1 MNSHYRFPRKGCRK
15 GGVQFILAWAV
26 ESAKCPAMTDAIAP
40 GLLPEGLADRLPPK
54 AEASARLVREVLD
67 TVASHGYRR
76 VMPALAEFE
85 ETLVSRLQSAS
96 AEDLLR
102 AVDPVSQRS
111 LAIRPD
117 MTAQIGRIAATRMAA
132 TPRPLR
138 LCYGGPVMKL
148 RADQLRPERERMQV
162 GAEIIG
168 TDSVAA
174 AVEIV
179 NVAIEALQRA
189 GVEGITI
196 DFTLPDLV
204 PMLAAGPMPLSPA
217 EVESVRTRLDAKDAG
232 SLAALG
238 AGAQPY
244 LALIEATGPFH
255 RAMERLEE
263 FNAGPAQGAL
273 TKRIEA
279 LRAIA
284 KPIGW
289 DITLTLDPTE
299 RHGFE
304 YQSWFGFSVFAE
316 GFIGEIGR
324 GGSYSVARTDG
335 ESESA
340 MGFSLYPDPLID
352 AGFGALTA
360 QRLFLP
366 MGHDAE
372 RAAALRA
379 KGWITVAALDSADDA
394 HALGCEAVLDGAQI
408 RAL

>member
-1 MNSHYRFPRKGCRK
+1 
-15 GGVQFILAWAV
+15 
-26 ESAKCPAMTDAIAP
+26 MTEAIAP

-85 ETLVSRLQSAS
+85 ETLVARLQSAR

-102 AVDPVSQRS
+102 AVDPLSQRS

-189 GVEGITI
+189 GVSGITI

-204 PMLAAGPMPLSPA
+204 TMLADGPMPLPQGD
-217 EVESVRTRLDAKDAG
+217 VEAVRDSLDAKDAG

-238 AGAQPY
+238 EAARPY

-255 RAMERLEE
+255 PAMDRLQA
-263 FNAGPAQGAL
+263 FNAGPAKGRLDNLIA
-273 TKRIEA
+273 A

-324 GGSYSVARTDG
+324 GGSYAVAGADG
-335 ESESA
+335 KAEPA

-352 AGFGALTA
+352 AGFGTTAA
-360 QRLFLP
+360 QRAFLP
-366 MGHDAE
+366 IGHDGA

-379 KGWITVAALDSADDA
+379 EGWVTIAALDEADDPL
-394 HALGCEAVLDGAQI
+394 ALGCEAILDGTEL
-408 RAL
+408 RRL

>member
-1 MNSHYRFPRKGCRK
+1 
-15 GGVQFILAWAV
+15 
-26 ESAKCPAMTDAIAP
+26 MTDAIAP

-85 ETLVSRLQSAS
+85 ATLVTRLQSAS

-132 TPRPLR
+132 MPRPLR

-174 AVEIV
+174 AGEIV

-189 GVEGITI
+189 GVTGITI

-204 PMLAAGPMPLSPA
+204 PTLASGSMPLGA
-217 EVESVRTRLDAKDAG
+217 LDVENVRARLDAKDAG
-232 SLAALG
+232 SLAELG
-238 AGAQPY
+238 EAAQPY

-255 RAMERLEE
+255 PAMERLEA
-263 FNAGPAQGAL
+263 FDQGPAKGAL
-273 TKRIEA
+273 AQRIAA
-279 LRAIA
+279 LRSIA
-284 KPIGW
+284 APIGW

-304 YQSWFGFSVFAE
+304 YQNWFGFSIFAE

-324 GGSYSVARTDG
+324 GGSYSVAHTEG
-335 ESESA
+335 ISEPA

-352 AGFGALTA
+352 AGFGTVSAR
-360 QRLFLP
+360 RLFLP
-366 MGHDAE
+366 LGHDPEQASAMRAE
-372 RAAALRA
+372 
-379 KGWITVAALDSADDA
+379 GWVTVAALGEADDA
-394 HALGCEAVLDGAQI
+394 RALGCEAVLEGADL
-408 RAL
+408 RRL

>member
-1 MNSHYRFPRKGCRK
+1 
-15 GGVQFILAWAV
+15 
-26 ESAKCPAMTDAIAP
+26 MTDTIAP

-85 ETLVSRLQSAS
+85 ETLATRLQSAGIQ
-96 AEDLLR
+96 DLLR
-102 AVDPVSQRS
+102 AVDPVSQRT

-189 GVEGITI
+189 GVQGITI
-196 DFTLPDLV
+196 DFTLPELV
-204 PMLAAGPMPLSPA
+204 PML
-217 EVESVRTRLDAKDAG
+217 DAG
-232 SLAALG
+232 AIAAMG
-238 AGAQPY
+238 DDAAPY
-244 LALIEATGPFH
+244 LALIAATGPFH
-255 RAMERLEE
+255 AALAQLEA
-263 FNAGPAQGAL
+263 FDAGPAKGAMAE
-273 TKRIEA
+273 RIAA

-299 RHGFE
+299 LHGFE
-304 YQSWFGFSVFAE
+304 YQRWFGFSIFAE

-324 GGSYSVARTDG
+324 GGTYQVARADG
-335 ESESA
+335 SSEPA
-340 MGFSLYPDPLID
+340 IGFSLYPDPLID
-352 AGFGALTA
+352 AGFGAETGK
-360 QRLFLP
+360 RLFLP
-366 MGHDAE
+366 LGHDADT
-372 RAAALRA
+372 AARLRGE
-379 KGWITVAALDSADDA
+379 GWVTVAALSDEDEAG
-394 HALGCEAVLDGAQI
+394 ALGCEAILDGQAI
-408 RAL
+408 KPV

>member
-1 MNSHYRFPRKGCRK
+1 
-15 GGVQFILAWAV
+15 
-26 ESAKCPAMTDAIAP
+26 MTDAIAP
-40 GLLPEGLADRLPPK
+40 GLLPEGLADRLPPR

-67 TVASHGYRR
+67 SVARHGYRR

-102 AVDPVSQRS
+102 AVDPVSQRT

-117 MTAQIGRIAATRMAA
+117 MTAQIGRIAATRMAG

-168 TDSVAA
+168 SDSVNA

-189 GVEGITI
+189 GVQGITI
-196 DFTLPDLV
+196 DFALPDLV
-204 PMLAAGPMPLSPA
+204 PTLASGPMPLAPIDM
-217 EVESVRTRLDAKDAG
+217 ELVRARLDAKDAG
-232 SLAALG
+232 SLAELG
-238 AGAQPY
+238 EAARTY

-255 RAMERLEE
+255 PAMDRLEA
-263 FNAGPAQGAL
+263 FDAGPAQGTLAR
-273 TKRIEA
+273 RIAA

-299 RHGFE
+299 QHGFE
-304 YQSWFGFSVFAE
+304 YKSWFGFSIFAE

-324 GGSYSVARTDG
+324 GGAYQVARTDG
-335 ESESA
+335 TSEPA

-352 AGFGALTA
+352 AGFGAESGK
-360 QRLFLP
+360 RLFLP
-366 MGHDAE
+366 LNHDPE
-372 RAAALRA
+372 RAAELRA
-379 KGWITVAALDSADDA
+379 EGWITVAALSDEDDA
-394 HALGCEAVLDGAQI
+394 KALGCEAVLLGKDVAP
-408 RAL
+408 A

>member
-1 MNSHYRFPRKGCRK
+1 
-15 GGVQFILAWAV
+15 
-26 ESAKCPAMTDAIAP
+26 MTDAIAP
-40 GLLPEGLADRLPPK
+40 GLLPEGLADRLPPQ

-67 TVASHGYRR
+67 TVAGHGYRR

-96 AEDLLR
+96 AQELLR
-102 AVDPVSQRS
+102 AVDPVSQRT

-117 MTAQIGRIAATRMAA
+117 MTAQIGRIAATRMAGSA
-132 TPRPLR
+132 RPLR
-138 LCYGGPVMKL
+138 LCYAGPVMRL
-148 RADQLRPERERMQV
+148 RADQLRPERERMQI

-168 TDSVAA
+168 SDSVAA

-189 GVEGITI
+189 GVQGITI

-204 PMLAAGPMPLSPA
+204 PMLAEGPMPIASSD
-217 EVESVRTRLDAKDAG
+217 VETVRARLDAKDAG
-232 SLAALG
+232 SLAQMG
-238 AGAQPY
+238 ARAAPY
-244 LALIEATGPFH
+244 QALIEATGPFH
-255 RAMERLEE
+255 PAMERLEALD
-263 FNAGPAQGAL
+263 AGAASGAL
-273 TKRIEA
+273 KDRIAA

-324 GGSYSVARTDG
+324 GGAYPVTRLDG
-335 ESESA
+335 SHEPA

-352 AGFGALTA
+352 AGFGTETA
-360 QRLFLP
+360 RRLFLP
-366 MGHDAE
+366 IGHDAG
-372 RAAALRA
+372 RAAALRGE
-379 KGWITVAALDSADDA
+379 GWVTIAALSASDDA
-394 HALGCEAVLDGAQI
+394 KALGCEAVLDGKGV
-408 RAL
+408 RAV

>member
-1 MNSHYRFPRKGCRK
+1 
-15 GGVQFILAWAV
+15 
-26 ESAKCPAMTDAIAP
+26 MTDAIAP
-40 GLLPEGLADRLPPK
+40 GLLPEGLSDRLPPQ

-85 ETLVSRLQSAS
+85 ETLVTRLQSAS

-102 AVDPVSQRS
+102 AVDPVSQRT

-168 TDSVAA
+168 SDSVPA

-204 PMLAAGPMPLSPA
+204 PTLAAGPMPLAPLDVDA
-217 EVESVRTRLDAKDAG
+217 VRARLDAKDAG
-232 SLAALG
+232 SLAELGEAAL
-238 AGAQPY
+238 PY

-255 RAMERLEE
+255 PAMERLEA
-263 FNAGPAQGAL
+263 FDAGPALGAL
-273 TKRIEA
+273 TDTIAA

-284 KPIGW
+284 RPIGW

-299 RHGFE
+299 RHGFKF
-304 YQSWFGFSVFAE
+304 QTWFGFSIFAE

-324 GGSYSVARTDG
+324 GGSYTVARAG
-335 ESESA
+335 GANEPA

-352 AGFGALTA
+352 AGIGPETGK
-360 QRLFLP
+360 RLFLP
-366 MGHDAE
+366 LGHDAE
-372 RAAALRA
+372 RAAELRA
-379 KGWITVAALDSADDA
+379 EGWITVAALSGPDDA
-394 HALGCEAVLDGAQI
+394 GHLGCKAILDGKNV
-408 RAL
+408 RYL

>member
-1 MNSHYRFPRKGCRK
+1 
-15 GGVQFILAWAV
+15 
-26 ESAKCPAMTDAIAP
+26 MTNAIAP
-40 GLLPEGLADRLPPK
+40 GLLPEGLADRLPPQ

-67 TVASHGYRR
+67 TVAGHGYRR

-85 ETLVSRLQSAS
+85 DTLVTRLESAS
-96 AEDLLR
+96 AQDLLR
-102 AVDPVSQRS
+102 AVDPVSQRT

-117 MTAQIGRIAATRMAA
+117 MTAQVGRIAATRMAT

-168 TDSVAA
+168 SDSVAA

-189 GVEGITI
+189 GVTGLTI

-204 PMLAAGPMPLSPA
+204 PMLADGPMPVMASDVDALRA
-217 EVESVRTRLDAKDAG
+217 RLDAKDAG
-232 SLAALG
+232 SIAELG
-238 AGAQPY
+238 ESATPY

-255 RAMERLEE
+255 KAMERLEE
-263 FNAGPAQGAL
+263 INAGPAKGAL
-273 TKRIEA
+273 TGRLAA

-304 YQSWFGFSVFAE
+304 YQNWFGFSIFAE

-324 GGSYSVARTDG
+324 GGTYAVMGADG
-335 ESESA
+335 SNEPA

-352 AGFGALTA
+352 AGFGSESGK
-360 QRLFLP
+360 RIFLP
-366 MGHDAE
+366 IGHDID
-372 RAAALRA
+372 RAIELRRE
-379 KGWITVAALDSADDA
+379 GWITIAALSESDEAK
-394 HALGCEAVLDGAQI
+394 ALGCEASLTGKGI
-408 RAL
+408 ERI

>member
-1 MNSHYRFPRKGCRK
+1 
-15 GGVQFILAWAV
+15 
-26 ESAKCPAMTDAIAP
+26 MTETIAP
-40 GLLPEGLADRLPPK
+40 GLLPEGLADRLPPQ
-54 AEASARLVREVLD
+54 AEASARMVREVLD
-67 TVASHGYRR
+67 TVATHGYRR

-85 ETLVSRLQSAS
+85 ETLVSRLQSAR

-102 AVDPVSQRS
+102 AVDPVSQRT

-148 RADQLRPERERMQV
+148 RADQLRPEREHMQV

-168 TDSVAA
+168 SDGVAA

-189 GVEGITI
+189 GVQGITI

-204 PMLAAGPMPLSPA
+204 PMLAAGPMP
-217 EVESVRTRLDAKDAG
+217 VEAQEIEALRARLDAKDAG
-232 SLAALG
+232 ALAELG
-238 AGAQPY
+238 PSAAPY
-244 LALIEATGPFH
+244 QALIEATGPFH
-255 RAMERLEE
+255 AAMTRLEAID
-263 FNAGPAQGAL
+263 AGPAGGAL
-273 TKRIEA
+273 ASRVAA

-284 KPIGW
+284 RPIGW

-299 RHGFE
+299 RHGFD
-304 YQSWFGFSVFAE
+304 YQSWFGFSIFAE

-324 GGSYSVARTDG
+324 GGAYQVARTDG
-335 ESESA
+335 TSEPA

-352 AGFGALTA
+352 AGVGVETA
-360 QRLFLP
+360 RRIFLP
-366 MGHDAE
+366 IGHDAE
-372 RAAALRA
+372 RAAQLRSEGWVTVVALSA
-379 KGWITVAALDSADDA
+379 ADDA
-394 HALGCEAVLDGAQI
+394 RALGCEAALEGKGI

>member
-1 MNSHYRFPRKGCRK
+1 
-15 GGVQFILAWAV
+15 
-26 ESAKCPAMTDAIAP
+26 MTDAIAP
-40 GLLPEGLADRLPPK
+40 GLLPEGLSDRLPPQ

-76 VMPALAEFE
+76 IMPALAEFE
-85 ETLVSRLQSAS
+85 ETLVARLSSARP
-96 AEDLLR
+96 EELLR
-102 AVDPVSQRS
+102 AVDPISQRS

-138 LCYGGPVMKL
+138 LCYGGPVMRL

-168 TDSVAA
+168 SGSVAA
-174 AVEIV
+174 ATEIV
-179 NVAIEALQRA
+179 TVAIEALQRA

-204 PMLAAGPMPLSPA
+204 PMLASGPLPVAPGAVAALR
-217 EVESVRTRLDAKDAG
+217 ERLDAKDAG
-232 SLAALG
+232 SLADMG
-238 AGAQPY
+238 ASAAPY
-244 LALIEATGPFH
+244 QALIEATGPFH
-255 RAMERLEE
+255 AAMEKLEA
-263 FNAGPAQGAL
+263 FDAGAAKGAL
-273 TKRIEA
+273 AQTIDG

-284 KPIGW
+284 TPIGD

-299 RHGFE
+299 LHGFE
-304 YQSWFGFSVFAE
+304 YQRWFGFSIFAE

-324 GGSYSVARTDG
+324 GGSYAVTRLDG
-335 ESESA
+335 TSEPA

-352 AGFGALTA
+352 AGFGGEAA
-360 QRLFLP
+360 RRLFLP
-366 MGHDAE
+366 LGHDPA

-379 KGWITVAALDSADDA
+379 EGWATVAALSGADDA
-394 HALGCEAVLDGAQI
+394 RALGCEAVLTGADLIPSVAESDSCATRPTAPPGHQTHP
-408 RAL
+408 

>member
-1 MNSHYRFPRKGCRK
+1 
-15 GGVQFILAWAV
+15 
-26 ESAKCPAMTDAIAP
+26 MTDTIAP

-85 ETLVSRLQSAS
+85 ETLATRLQSAS
-96 AEDLLR
+96 IQDLLR
-102 AVDPVSQRS
+102 AVDPVSQRT

-189 GVEGITI
+189 GVQGITI

-204 PMLAAGPMPLSPA
+204 PMLAAGPMPVAA
-217 EVESVRTRLDAKDAG
+217 ERVEALRARLDAKDAG
-232 SLAALG
+232 AIAAMG
-238 AGAQPY
+238 DDAAPY
-244 LALIEATGPFH
+244 LALIAATGPFH
-255 RAMERLEE
+255 AALAQLEA
-263 FNAGPAQGAL
+263 FDAGPAKGAMAE
-273 TKRIEA
+273 RIAA

-299 RHGFE
+299 LHGFE
-304 YQSWFGFSVFAE
+304 YQRWFGFSIFAE

-324 GGSYSVARTDG
+324 GGTYQVARADG
-335 ESESA
+335 SSEPA
-340 MGFSLYPDPLID
+340 IGFSLYPDPLID
-352 AGFGALTA
+352 AGFGAETGK
-360 QRLFLP
+360 RLFLP
-366 MGHDAE
+366 LGHDAKI
-372 RAAALRA
+372 AAELRGE
-379 KGWITVAALDSADDA
+379 GWVTVAALSDQDEAG
-394 HALGCEAVLDGAQI
+394 ALGCDAVLDGQAI
-408 RAL
+408 KPV